1 MDIVTVAKTR
11 YTAKAYDPARTLDA
25 DTLEQLRQLL
35 RFSPSSTN
43 AQPWHF
49 VLATTQEGKDRIA
62 DGGTEPFP
70 FNAPSIRNAS
80 AVVVFCAKTTL
91 DDDFLAKVLDQ
102 EDADGRY
109 AMDASF
115 KPQMD
120 AGRKMFIDFHRYRFK
135 DLNHWMEKQVYL
147 NVGQFLLGCGAL
159 GLDATPME
167 GIDFEALDVALG
179 LREQGYTS
187 VVVVPVGYHHPEQ
200 DYNKALTKS
209 RLPYAEILTEL

>member
-1 MDIVTVAKTR
+1 MDIVDIATTR
-11 YTAKAYDPARTLDA
+11 YTTKSYDASRSLTD
-25 DTLEQLRQLL
+25 DQVENLRKLL

-49 VLATTQEGKDRIA
+49 VLATTQQGKDRIA
-62 DGGTEPFP
+62 DGGTQPFP

-80 AVVVFCAKTTL
+80 AVVVFCARTTL
-91 DDDFLAKVLDQ
+91 DDAFLAEILEQ

-109 AMDASF
+109 PDPSF
-115 KPQMD
+115 KAQMD
-120 AGRKMFIDFHRYRFK
+120 GGRKMFIDFHRYDFK

-167 GIDFEALDVALG
+167 GIDFKALDETLG
-179 LREQGYTS
+179 LREKGFTS
-187 VVVVPVGYHHPEQ
+187 VVVVPVGFHDPET
-200 DYNKALTKS
+200 DYNKALPKS
-209 RLPYAEILTEL
+209 RLPYETLLTEL